1 MPWPCGLADFVD
13 RLAEHLHAA
22 GVSVTV
28 LTSHPQAD
36 RGRLYRVEVMPGS
49 WGYRHRRRMVGW
61 IREQGYNIVDLQYEA
76 FAFGRRGAPLWL
88 PLQLL
93 HPRPARVLTLHS
105 QILPR
110 WGGRLW
116 RLLQMK
122 PYEAIVF
129 YSEVFLTRMAA
140 RFPSRAERYY
150 HQSFPSNIPVMAA
163 PQLRSLVARIRAGWP
178 HPDLIVLYFGHI
190 APRRGLEDLITA
202 GQNLAHRGFRPHFVL
217 VSQFD
222 PAADDYHRQLL
233 YRIAAAGLS
242 ERFSFPGRLPPEQ
255 VSYWFHAAD
264 VVVLPFPDGASFKN
278 GTLAAALVHGA
289 AIVTTISDIS
299 EPVLRSNDVVA
310 GYQAGDVSALTD
322 RLAELLTD
330 PQRRDGLK
338 KAAAKLG
345 KTLSWEHYV
354 RRRIEIYHHALE
366 RRL

>member
-1 MPWPCGLADFVD
+1 
-13 RLAEHLHAA
+13 
-22 GVSVTV
+22 
-28 LTSHPQAD
+28 
-36 RGRLYRVEVMPGS
+36 
-49 WGYRHRRRMVGW
+49 
-61 IREQGYNIVDLQYEA
+61 
-76 FAFGRRGAPLWL
+76 
-88 PLQLL
+88 
-93 HPRPARVLTLHS
+93 
-105 QILPR
+105 
-110 WGGRLW
+110 
-116 RLLQMK
+116 
-122 PYEAIVF
+122 
-129 YSEVFLTRMAA
+129 
-140 RFPSRAERYY
+140 
-150 HQSFPSNIPVMAA
+150 
-163 PQLRSLVARIRAGWP
+163 
-178 HPDLIVLYFGHI
+178 
-190 APRRGLEDLITA
+190 
-202 GQNLAHRGFRPHFVL
+202 
-217 VSQFD
+217 
-222 PAADDYHRQLL
+222 
-233 YRIAAAGLS
+233 GLS